1 MVMRAAWRS
10 VRALVVGVGL
20 LVLVLLAAV
29 LIDRWAR
36 VGGVVWA
43 VVALLTLPLTGAG
56 MILHDHWAMAR
67 RAGGR
72 AIERRRPDAHISA

>member
-29 LIDRWAR
+29 LIDRGAR
-36 VGGVVWA
+36 T
-43 VVALLTLPLTGAG
+43 LL
-56 MILHDHWAMAR
+56 HAR
-67 RAGGR
+67 LLYTSPSPR
-72 AIERRRPDAHISA
+72 DS